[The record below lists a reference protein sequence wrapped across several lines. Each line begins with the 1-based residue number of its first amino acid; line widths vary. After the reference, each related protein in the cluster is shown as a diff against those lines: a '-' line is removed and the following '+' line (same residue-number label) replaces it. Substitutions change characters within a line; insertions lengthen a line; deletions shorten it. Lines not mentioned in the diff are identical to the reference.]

1 MGGKMK
7 TRIYLLCLSLITI
20 PSTSIFA
27 EEEVSVFD
35 EVVVTA
41 RKRAEYSQS
50 VPIPISALNEEQLE
64 IRNIVELTDIEKL
77 APNLSIQASSVN
89 SGVLEVYMRGIGQAN
104 WAIPHDPK
112 IGLYTDGV
120 YAARPQGGLVDLY
133 DLQRVE
139 VLRGPQGTLFGKN
152 TTAGL
157 INIIT
162 NQPTQETEGKIRLG
176 AGSDSHQLIEGM
188 FNTPLSDSLAFRFS
202 FLTKETDGYIINS
215 ITGNDR
221 GNEDTTSFRAQL
233 KYDTDAYSANL
244 AFSRFDQ
251 DERAALGSCRFTGP
265 ENGAL
270 SGGLGAV
277 ANIFGIYDALKA
289 NCRSTTKDVSID
301 TSPNE
306 KNTAEKDSITLTQ
319 IFETEVGTIESIS
332 NYSELDAFNGTWGW
346 VMGNG
351 PGVNFLEIHDDTMTH
366 EQWSQ
371 ELRLSG
377 STENMDWVVG
387 LYAFE
392 EDGEATIDVPLFRGV
407 NPSPLL
413 PPALAA
419 VALQTKLLGSEIQ
432 GSITNMQN
440 QAVFFEGTYG
450 LSDNLDLTL
459 GARYTEDEREYTR
472 SSELY
477 EDAAAIG
484 MPGTFNLFYACP
496 TMVTNAFGFATS
508 DRCTRTVEYSET
520 TPRAIL
526 SYQQSDDVL
535 FYASYSKGYSSG
547 GFNGD
552 VAMRR
557 FLPET
562 SDNYEFGMK
571 GEFLDN
577 RLRVNATLFSTTYE
591 NQQVTVGRIVN
602 GTPIADLVNAQE
614 ATLEGMEFEILAQ
627 LSDSL
632 VLTAMLATFEGEY
645 DEFIIED
652 NTTVTNA
659 DGSLS
664 TLVVE
669 RDITDTGFGGN
680 DDRLTWDVSLIHTY
694 DLGDGSDI
702 QSTIGISYHDEENYT
717 LEDVPSSV
725 ADDYELVDARITWNL
740 ADGQTSISLWGTN
753 LTNEVYVNN
762 MLSQSG
768 DIEIGGTNFSL
779 GMTADYWGEPRRYGV
794 EFRRNF

>member
-1 MGGKMK
+1 MK
-7 TRIYLLCLSLITI
+7 TRIFLICLTLITI

-89 SGVLEVYMRGIGQAN
+89 SGVLEIYMRGIGQAN

-162 NQPTQETEGKIRLG
+162 NQPTQETESKIRLG
-176 AGSDSHQLIEGM
+176 VGSDSHQLIEGM

-221 GNEDTTSFRAQL
+221 GNEDTISFRAQL

-289 NCRSTTKDVSID
+289 NCRSTTKDVSMD

-306 KNTAEKDSITLTQ
+306 NNTAEKDSITLTQ

-387 LYAFE
+387 LYTFE

-526 SYQQSDDVL
+526 SYQQTDDVL

-577 RLRVNATLFSTTYE
+577 RLRVNATVFSTTYE

-614 ATLEGMEFEILAQ
+614 ATLEGVEFEILAQ

-753 LTNEVYVNN
+753 LTDEVYVNN